1 MDTGSAWR
9 MAWHEPDQ
17 PACCEKG
24 RCPMS
29 SRQARVPAAQ
39 EARGSG
45 SLRREQPWAAAA
57 AEARGAGT
65 RGEPRRACPRR
76 RPTARAAVGR
86 EQPREPAAQ
95 EALGARVGG
104 SLRREQPWGAAAAEA
119 CGASVIEQHAAES
132 VPRVVEAAAWPWA
145 CTSLRRAVRRCT
157 GGVDA
162 PFLSASKRDRSPLPS
177 VSRADRERQSGSR
190 VAAER
195 RIVRRIGARL
205 TWGCLRRTDVSV
217 RRSAERGRR
226 AR

>member
-1 MDTGSAWR
+1 
-9 MAWHEPDQ
+9 
-17 PACCEKG
+17 
-24 RCPMS
+24 MS

-39 EARGSG
+39 EARASG

-65 RGEPRRACPRR
+65 RGEHRRACPRR

-95 EALGARVGG
+95 EAMGARVGG
-104 SLRREQPWGAAAAEA
+104 SLRREEPWGAAAGSLRRERD
-119 CGASVIEQHAAES
+119 GEQHAAES
-132 VPRVVEAAAWPWA
+132 VPRVVEAAVWSWA
-145 CTSLRRAVRRCT
+145 CTSLRRAVRMCT
-157 GGVDA
+157 GGADA

-177 VSRADRERQSGSR
+177 VSRTDRERQSGSR

-195 RIVRRIGARL
+195 RIVRRIGEKYL
-205 TWGCLRRTDVSV
+205 WGCPRRADVSV

>member
-1 MDTGSAWR
+1 

-39 EARGSG
+39 EARASG

-65 RGEPRRACPRR
+65 RGEPRRAPAAAQANGESSRGPGAAARACGARSPGGEGRR
-76 RPTARAAVGR
+76 KPAARAALGR
-86 EQPREPAAQ
+86 SGR
-95 EALGARVGG
+95 G
-104 SLRREQPWGAAAAEA
+104 SLRRERDG
-119 CGASVIEQHAAES
+119 EQHAAES
-132 VPRVVEAAAWPWA
+132 VPRVVEAAAWAWA
-145 CTSLRRAVRRCT
+145 CTSLRRAVRRRT
-157 GGVDA
+157 GGADA
-162 PFLSASKRDRSPLPS
+162 PFLSASKRDRAPLPS

-205 TWGCLRRTDVSV
+205 TWGCPRRTDVSV
-217 RRSAERGRR
+217 
-226 AR
+226 